1 MERKLYKSKDDRKL
15 SGVCAG
21 IATYFGID
29 STIISLLWV
38 FGTFFTGFIGGI
50 VLYIV
55 CAVIVPDEPDYYDA
69 EFKEKKI

>member
-29 STIISLLWV
+29 STIIRLLWV
-38 FGTFFTGFIGGI
+38 FGKFFTGFIGGI